1 MSNNRLSL
9 ILLLGGTVLF
19 ALLIALVYLAFQ
31 PAELVSYGQF
41 APCPQQSGVPRWV
54 WGLFAITL
62 ALSVISWQVNRL
74 WRTHQQ
80 NLRLQLAVQRQK
92 RQERNRSYDLVPEG
106 MTTIRR
112 IEPRQ

>member
-1 MSNNRLSL
+1 MNTKRLPI
-9 ILLLGGTVLF
+9 ILFAGGTVFL
-19 ALLIALVYLAFQ
+19 AVLIALAYLAFQ

-54 WGLFAITL
+54 WGLFAIT
-62 ALSVISWQVNRL
+62 ASMSVISWQVNRL

-92 RQERNRSYDLVPEG
+92 RQERTRSYDLVPEG